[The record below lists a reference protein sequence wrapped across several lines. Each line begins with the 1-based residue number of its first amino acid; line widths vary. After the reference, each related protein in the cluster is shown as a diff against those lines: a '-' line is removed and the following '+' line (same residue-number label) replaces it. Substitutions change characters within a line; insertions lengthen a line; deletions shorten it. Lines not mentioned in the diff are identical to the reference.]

1 MNTDDMKGL
10 DEETR
15 KDVEELL
22 KVTRKK
28 DGTKAYAIAQ
38 FEIQDYR
45 MANKQYDLS
54 IKTLQKIKESDDKEY
69 SQLKIKLLWLGQTS

>member
-22 KVTRKK
+22 KVTRKRWN
-28 DGTKAYAIAQ
+28 KAMQ
-38 FEIQDYR
+38 CTVRNTRHR

-54 IKTLQKIKESDDKEY
+54 IKTLQKIKKVM
-69 SQLKIKLLWLGQTS
+69 IKNTTS